1 MLGPHRDSLRPGQF
15 HCLVCLRIGDIF
27 QFGRFTGVRQD
38 MLAEMPNM
46 RIVIA
51 GGGTGGHIIPALAI
65 ANELRL
71 AWRAEILFIGTPR
84 GLESRLVPKAG
95 YPLSL
100 IEVGQ
105 LKNVSLL
112 TRARTLLDLPRS
124 LFRCRKLLRD
134 FRPHAVIGVGG
145 YASGPAMGAAIL
157 NHIPTLA
164 FEPNAFPGLANRLVG
179 KRVTAA
185 AVNFAAAAKYFRN
198 PQITGIPVREEFFR
212 LAPRP
217 VAAPPHLLVFG
228 GSQGARILNT
238 ILPQIAAPLLAAI
251 PGLTILHQAG
261 ACHVKATLAAYLK
274 SRAPSHR
281 WQVYD
286 FLDDMPR
293 RFEAADL
300 VLSRSGASTVAELAA
315 AGKPSLLIPFPQ
327 AAADHQRRNAEA
339 FVEAHAARM
348 LLEADLTPGL
358 LLDTLTS
365 LLTDRQALESMSAR
379 ARPLAHPDATSRI
392 VSVIAELVR

>member
-124 LFRCRKLLRD
+124 LFRCRK
-134 FRPHAVIGVGG
+134 
-145 YASGPAMGAAIL
+145 
-157 NHIPTLA
+157 
-164 FEPNAFPGLANRLVG
+164 
-179 KRVTAA
+179 
-185 AVNFAAAAKYFRN
+185 
-198 PQITGIPVREEFFR
+198 
-212 LAPRP
+212 
-217 VAAPPHLLVFG
+217 
-228 GSQGARILNT
+228 
-238 ILPQIAAPLLAAI
+238 
-251 PGLTILHQAG
+251 
-261 ACHVKATLAAYLK
+261 
-274 SRAPSHR
+274 
-281 WQVYD
+281 
-286 FLDDMPR
+286 
-293 RFEAADL
+293 
-300 VLSRSGASTVAELAA
+300 
-315 AGKPSLLIPFPQ
+315 
-327 AAADHQRRNAEA
+327 
-339 FVEAHAARM
+339 
-348 LLEADLTPGL
+348 
-358 LLDTLTS
+358 
-365 LLTDRQALESMSAR
+365 
-379 ARPLAHPDATSRI
+379 
-392 VSVIAELVR
+392 